1 MPPPIKTFGERIAD
15 VLVEDGLLFRKQF
28 EELLEQQK
36 REGTR
41 LLKIILDKAYVTEQ
55 DMAVSMGRVLNTPPI
70 NLGRLVIAPEVADL
84 LPKDICHSH
93 KVVPVSRLENKLFLA
108 MADPLNVLAI
118 DDVKRITRLEV
129 APLIASE
136 KAILDKLNNIDASKS
151 GSMED
156 IIQDAQKQ
164 ADLEAEA
171 ESLELTKEPTDDISL
186 DQLAAS
192 TEEGPVIKLANLILL
207 QAIKDRASDIHI
219 EPFEKE
225 FRIRFRV
232 DGVLFNQEMPPR
244 ELKAAIISRL
254 KLMAK
259 LNIAER
265 RLPQDG
271 RIKLKILGREVDL
284 RVSTLPTLF
293 GESLVMRLLD
303 RSTGEFYDL
312 RRLGFDNHMLARMEH
327 YTELPHGIFL
337 VTGPT
342 GSGKSTTL
350 YSALKRINIPD
361 KKIITIE
368 DPVEY
373 QMDGIN
379 QIHVNPAIG
388 LTFASGLRHIVRQD
402 PDVIMVGEIRDRE
415 TADIAI
421 RAALTGHFVYSTLH
435 TNDAPSAI
443 TRLTDMG
450 VEGYLITSS
459 LVGVLAQRLVRVICR
474 HCKVSA
480 GTAIT
485 PDGESIETFRGAGC
499 EQCSG
504 SGYTGRLGIFELMD
518 LNDEIRKRIM
528 SNEDASQITA
538 AARRNGMRNLR
549 EDGWMKVQDGLTTVQ
564 ELMRVTQEF

>member
-1 MPPPIKTFGERIAD
+1 
-15 VLVEDGLLFRKQF
+15 
-28 EELLEQQK
+28 
-36 REGTR
+36 
-41 LLKIILDKAYVTEQ
+41 
-55 DMAVSMGRVLNTPPI
+55 
-70 NLGRLVIAPEVADL
+70 
-84 LPKDICHSH
+84 
-93 KVVPVSRLENKLFLA
+93 
-108 MADPLNVLAI
+108 
-118 DDVKRITRLEV
+118 
-129 APLIASE
+129 
-136 KAILDKLNNIDASKS
+136 
-151 GSMED
+151 
-156 IIQDAQKQ
+156 
-164 ADLEAEA
+164 
-171 ESLELTKEPTDDISL
+171 
-186 DQLAAS
+186 
-192 TEEGPVIKLANLILL
+192 
-207 QAIKDRASDIHI
+207 
-219 EPFEKE
+219 
-225 FRIRFRV
+225 
-232 DGVLFNQEMPPR
+232 
-244 ELKAAIISRL
+244 
-254 KLMAK
+254 
-259 LNIAER
+259 
-265 RLPQDG
+265 
-271 RIKLKILGREVDL
+271 
-284 RVSTLPTLF
+284 
-293 GESLVMRLLD
+293 
-303 RSTGEFYDL
+303 
-312 RRLGFDNHMLARMEH
+312 MLARMEH

-549 EDGWMKVQDGLTTVQ
+549 EDGWMKVQDGQTTVQ